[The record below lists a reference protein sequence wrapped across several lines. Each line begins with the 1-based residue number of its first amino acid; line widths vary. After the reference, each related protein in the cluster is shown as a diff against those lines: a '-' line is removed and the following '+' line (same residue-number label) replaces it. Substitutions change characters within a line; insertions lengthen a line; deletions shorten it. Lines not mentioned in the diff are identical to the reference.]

1 MGMMRLDRMPRR
13 LLTVT
18 LLLMVGLVIA
28 SAVAPPPEDD
38 RDRADTATAP
48 ATTPRPAPE
57 TTAAAPAD
65 LGGVAGVLPRD
76 KTVKAR
82 RGEEIDLRVT
92 AGTPTTFEI
101 PALGA
106 LQPASPGVPA
116 QFIVVFAESGRY
128 DVRNTDTGASVGSVL
143 IAE

>member
-1 MGMMRLDRMPRR
+1 MMPLDTMPRR

-28 SAVAPPPEDD
+28 SAVAPPPED
-38 RDRADTATAP
+38 RDRAETATTP
-48 ATTPRPAPE
+48 ATTPKRVP
-57 TTAAAPAD
+57 TTAAAAPPAAD

-128 DVRNTDTGASVGSVL
+128 DVRNTDTGVSVGSVL

>member
-1 MGMMRLDRMPRR
+1 MPRR

-28 SAVAPPPEDD
+28 SAVAPPPEE
-38 RDRADTATAP
+38 RDRAETSTTPTAP
-48 ATTPRPAPE
+48 QEQARPAP
-57 TTAAAPAD
+57 TTPPAD

-101 PALGA
+101 PALGDV
-106 LQPASPGVPA
+106 QPASPGVPA
-116 QFIVVFAESGRY
+116 QFVVVFADSGRY
-128 DVRNTDTGASVGSVL
+128 DVRNADTGASVGSVL